1 MSEREKDG
9 AGPGAVRTGEAAE
22 PAGGPPDATPPAPA
36 STAAPAS
43 PDRRR
48 FMKGLAIGGAA
59 AAAAGGGFAYG
70 SYRARGIPHEQI
82 DDFLE
87 IDPDYRAFDQRSQI
101 QTFTLSEKLPQQ
113 FRGRVA
119 AWEKAAQARGTNFV
133 FEGSAQSFIE
143 GKVDN
148 DKPGWRQLDYALE
161 KAAWQTSFVQA
172 GFHAFGVPRQGVYAW
187 EQKDLAADRWR
198 FDSPEDAAV
207 KIKSAAKLFGAVR
220 CGIAPRD
227 PRFDYDPLYSATEE
241 RTISWE
247 EFYDEAGFVPK
258 SVIVCLVPMDYD
270 AIATAPSVVQSAT
283 AAQGYSRMTMVSGQL
298 ARFLR
303 ELGYRAVGSGNDLG
317 NNVAYAVSA
326 GLGES
331 ARAGWLIAPGLGPR
345 VRICKVYTELDVDQL
360 AHDKPRFF
368 NIESFCLHCRR
379 CADACPSQAI
389 THGGKSMGPEY
400 EGADDPDYAWS
411 SNPGAHLFYNDM
423 KKCFEFW
430 VDNGGDCG
438 SCISV
443 CPYNKPDFW
452 HHDFVDSIQTLV
464 PGPVHALM
472 REFDILFGYGHV
484 DDPDRVARFWESGR
498 DMSSG

>member
-1 MSEREKDG
+1 MSEDDETG
-9 AGPGAVRTGEAAE
+9 AGRNQDPTGSGPGAQSPSPGSES
-22 PAGGPPDATPPAPA
+22 APR
-36 STAAPAS
+36 SM
-43 PDRRR
+43 DRRR

-59 AAAAGGGFAYG
+59 AAVTGGGLAYG
-70 SYRARGIPHEQI
+70 RYRANGIPHATI

-87 IDPDYRAFDQRSQI
+87 IADSYEAFDQRSQI
-101 QTFTLSEKLPQQ
+101 QTFSLSKELPKQ
-113 FRGRVA
+113 FSGRVA
-119 AWEKAAQARGTNFV
+119 AWEKAAKARGTNFT
-133 FEGSAQSFIE
+133 FEGSAGRFIE
-143 GKVDN
+143 GNVQN

-161 KAAWQTSFVQA
+161 RAAWQTSFVQA

-187 EQKDLAADRWR
+187 EQSDLADEKWR
-198 FDSPEDAAV
+198 FESPQDAAL
-207 KIKSAAKLFGAVR
+207 KIKSAARLFGAVR

-227 PRFDYDPLYSATEE
+227 TRFDYDPLYDAHED
-241 RTISWE
+241 RTIRWE
-247 EFYDEAGFVPK
+247 EFYEEAGFVPK
-258 SVIVCLVPMDYD
+258 SVIVCLVSMDYD

-283 AAQGYSRMTMVSGQL
+283 AAQGYSKMTVVSGQL

-345 VRICKVYTELDVDQL
+345 VRICKVYTELDASQL
-360 AHDKPRFF
+360 AHDKARFF
-368 NIESFCLHCRR
+368 NIESFCLHCKR

-389 THGGKSMGPEY
+389 THGGKTMKPEY
-400 EGADDPDYAWS
+400 EGAEDPDYGWS
-411 SNPGAHLFYNDM
+411 SNPGAHLFYSDM
-423 KKCFEFW
+423 KKCYEFW

-452 HHDFVDSIQTLV
+452 HHDFVDSTQTLV

-484 DDPDRVARFWESGR
+484 DDPDRVARFWETGR
-498 DMSSG
+498 EMDAV

>member
-1 MSEREKDG
+1 MSEDDKSG
-9 AGPGAVRTGEAAE
+9 AGRNQE
-22 PAGGPPDATPPAPA
+22 PAGHTPAPA
-36 STAAPAS
+36 GNLPPTATPSPGSGPAPQS
-43 PDRRR
+43 MDRRR
-48 FMKGLAIGGAA
+48 FIKGLAIGGGAA
-59 AAAAGGGFAYG
+59 AVAAGGLAYG
-70 SYRARGIPHEQI
+70 RYRASGIPHEQI

-87 IDPDYRAFDQRSQI
+87 IADQYKPFDQRNQI
-101 QTFTLSEKLPQQ
+101 QTFTLSKKLAKQ
-113 FRGRVA
+113 FPERVA
-119 AWEKAAQARGTNFV
+119 AWEKAAKDRGAAFE
-133 FEGSAQSFIE
+133 FEGSSGRFIE
-143 GKVDN
+143 GNVQN

-161 KAAWQTSFVQA
+161 RAAWQTSFVQA

-187 EQKDLAADRWR
+187 EQSDLADTKWR
-198 FDSPEDAAV
+198 FESPQDAAL
-207 KIKSAAKLFGAVR
+207 KIKTAAKLFGAVR

-227 PRFDYDPLYSATEE
+227 HRFDYDPLYSAAEE

-247 EFYDEAGFVPK
+247 EFYEEAGFVPK
-258 SVIVCLVPMDYD
+258 SVIVCLVPMDYT
-270 AIATAPSVVQSAT
+270 AISTAPSVIQSAT
-283 AAQGYSRMTMVSGQL
+283 AAQGYSKMTMVSGQL

-345 VRICKVYTELDVDQL
+345 VRICKVYTELDANQV

-389 THGGKSMGPEY
+389 THGAKTMEPQY
-400 EGADDPDYAWS
+400 EGADDPNYAWS
-411 SNPGAHLFYNDM
+411 SNPGANLFYNDM
-423 KKCFEFW
+423 KKCYEFW

-452 HHDFVDSIQTLV
+452 HHDFVDSAQTLV

-484 DDPDRVARFWESGR
+484 DDQDRVTRFWESGR
-498 DMSSG
+498 DMDVG